1 MSKLL
6 FSLKLKWQTSSKPQ
20 QPQETLKQERVSI
33 SYVTFKSCFCSLF
46 PSPSTGQRGTPFTSE
61 TPGSINSKKKRQT
74 NTSFCFTGFPSEAT
88 GVGIHQRQPTFVM
101 TADARTHRLQLRGKL
116 SAVEGAGRSGRQSLE
131 RWSSHRASPWNNH
144 TQQVVHSVQKK
155 VTARKQ
161 VRSFK
166 DFGLF
171 TNKSS
176 FVH

>member
-1 MSKLL
+1 MSKLM

-116 SAVEGAGRSGRQSLE
+116 SAVEGAGVSHLSAGARTERLPGTITLNRWFIQS
-131 RWSSHRASPWNNH
+131 R
-144 TQQVVHSVQKK
+144 KK
-155 VTARKQ
+155 SQPGNR
-161 VRSFK
+161 
-166 DFGLF
+166 
-171 TNKSS
+171 
-176 FVH
+176 